1 MFWGFLSYFMFP
13 MACACLFLM
22 LSGIGF
28 LERFG
33 HKIVCAN
40 IDLGGII
47 RCNVMFFFVCL
58 ACLGFVVSSMDIDK
72 LSRLRDDGVEHVSLD
87 DRYKLQLFR
96 DQRNWWIALSNF
108 VLWLT
113 CWRLAALIN
122 KKIYGANGA
131 NGGPGSSSKM
141 ASDEKKLLNEPKKE
155 K

>member
-1 MFWGFLSYFMFP
+1 MASMFWGFLSYVMFP

-28 LERFG
+28 LEKFG
-33 HKIVCAN
+33 RNICHANVELGIV
-40 IDLGGII
+40 
-47 RCNVMFFFVCL
+47 RCNVLFFFVVIS
-58 ACLGFVVSSMDIDK
+58 ALGFVVSSMDIDK
-72 LSRLRDDGVEHVSLD
+72 LLRLRDDGVEHVSLD

-122 KKIYGANGA
+122 KKEEEMENSPLRKVGETAR
-131 NGGPGSSSKM
+131 
-141 ASDEKKLLNEPKKE
+141 ASAMPSEPKKQ